1 MTLLLGCQGI
11 AKAYGAAPLF
21 ADVSFGIHESDRIGL
36 VGPNG
41 SGKSTLL
48 RVLAGLETPDAGTIA
63 LRRLARLAYVPQ
75 HPDFPSDR
83 TLAEVLAHALQG
95 DPLDQ
100 PLDEAARHTRV
111 QMTLGRAGFADPDAT
126 PATLSGGW
134 RKRLAIARALVR
146 APDLLLLDEQTNHL
160 DLDGIL
166 WLEQLLRDEAAAFLV
181 VSHDRWFLEHVA
193 GRMLDLDPVHAGGFF
208 QTRGRYSE
216 FLERKDAALREQA
229 RWQET
234 LASRVRSEI
243 DWLRHGP
250 KARTTKSQ
258 ARIREAGRLIEELAG
273 VDARQERRAATI
285 EFSATER
292 RTKRL
297 VVVEHAAKQLGERRV
312 LDDVSLVLSPGTRL
326 GVLGANGSGKSTL
339 IRLITGELAPD
350 RGRIE
355 RATGLR
361 IAALDQDRSRLD
373 PSVTLRRALAPQ
385 GDQVVFGER
394 PIHVAGWARR
404 FLFAPEQLSLPVG
417 RLSGGEQ
424 ARVLVATLMLQP
436 ADVLVLDEPTNDLG
450 GAAGMGRHRSG
461 DRRRRGDAG
470 ALPRGR
476 TRSGG
481 RHPCRRAGR
490 ALPGAPGRSRGGRQA
505 LCPLGGAGR
514 EAGVAR
520 EPRWSRSAAVVAN
533 GQCCPNRRPPA
544 SVPSR
549 TYSDLTGSEACS
561 GWTCCPNRRVPESAT
576 VVARGGLAGSA
587 CCPNRRPPES
597 ATVVARGGLADSP
610 RGTATRAL
618 RRFSAGSQPSTPCGA
633 WTR

>member
-126 PATLSGGW
+126 PAALSGGW

-146 APDLLLLDEQTNHL
+146 APDLLLLDEPTNHL

-234 LASRVRSEI
+234 LANRVRSEI

-285 EFSATER
+285 EFSTTER

-355 RATGLR
+355 RVTGLR
-361 IAALDQDRSRLD
+361 IAALDQDRSQLD

-385 GDQVVFGER
+385 GNQVVFGER

-436 ADVLVLDEPTNDLG
+436 ADVLVLDEPTNDLDIPTLEVLEEALIEFPG
-450 GAAGMGRHRSG
+450 AVVLVTHDRFLFEQVATTVLALDGRGAATPFADYRQWEAARRERAAAAPKPRS
-461 DRRRRGDAG
+461 
-470 ALPRGR
+470 P
-476 TRSGG
+476 
-481 RHPCRRAGR
+481 
-490 ALPGAPGRSRGGRQA
+490 
-505 LCPLGGAGR
+505 
-514 EAGVAR
+514 
-520 EPRWSRSAAVVAN
+520 
-533 GQCCPNRRPPA
+533 
-544 SVPSR
+544 SVPVAAKAATKR
-549 TYSDLTGSEACS
+549 LTWAEQREWDAIEA
-561 GWTCCPNRRVPESAT
+561 AI
-576 VVARGGLAGSA
+576 VAAEETLARCHEA
-587 CCPNRRPPES
+587 AHDP
-597 ATVVARGGLADSP
+597 AV
-610 RGTATRAL
+610 ATRAEEL
-618 RRFSAGSQPSTPCGA
+618 AARCRALQDA
-633 WTR
+633 HEEVDRLYARWAELDAKRA

>member
-146 APDLLLLDEQTNHL
+146 APDLLLLDEPTNHL

-234 LASRVRSEI
+234 LANRVRSEI

-258 ARIREAGRLIEELAG
+258 ARIREAGRLIEGLAG

-361 IAALDQDRSRLD
+361 IAALDQDRSQLD

-436 ADVLVLDEPTNDLG
+436 ADVLVLDEPTNDLDIPTLEVLEEALIEFPG
-450 GAAGMGRHRSG
+450 AVVLVTHDRFLFEQVATTVLALDGRGAATPFADYRQWEAARRERAAAAPKPRS
-461 DRRRRGDAG
+461 
-470 ALPRGR
+470 P
-476 TRSGG
+476 
-481 RHPCRRAGR
+481 
-490 ALPGAPGRSRGGRQA
+490 
-505 LCPLGGAGR
+505 
-514 EAGVAR
+514 
-520 EPRWSRSAAVVAN
+520 
-533 GQCCPNRRPPA
+533 
-544 SVPSR
+544 SVPVAAKAATKR
-549 TYSDLTGSEACS
+549 LTWAEQREWDAIEA
-561 GWTCCPNRRVPESAT
+561 AI
-576 VVARGGLAGSA
+576 VAAEETLARCHEA
-587 CCPNRRPPES
+587 AHDP
-597 ATVVARGGLADSP
+597 AV
-610 RGTATRAL
+610 ATRAEEL
-618 RRFSAGSQPSTPCGA
+618 AARCRALQDA
-633 WTR
+633 HEEVDRLYARWAELDAKRA

>member
-146 APDLLLLDEQTNHL
+146 APDLLLLDEPTNHL

-193 GRMLDLDPVHAGGFF
+193 ERMLDLDPVHAGGFF

-234 LASRVRSEI
+234 LANRVRSEI

-436 ADVLVLDEPTNDLG
+436 ADVLVLDEPTNDLDIPTLEVLEEALIEFPG
-450 GAAGMGRHRSG
+450 AVVLVTHDRFLFEQVATTVLALDGRGAATPFADYHQWEAA
-461 DRRRRGDAG
+461 RRE
-470 ALPRGR
+470 
-476 TRSGG
+476 
-481 RHPCRRAGR
+481 RA
-490 ALPGAPGRSRGGRQA
+490 AAAPK
-505 LCPLGGAGR
+505 P
-514 EAGVAR
+514 
-520 EPRWSRSAAVVAN
+520 
-533 GQCCPNRRPPA
+533 RPP
-544 SVPSR
+544 SVPVAAKTATKR
-549 TYSDLTGSEACS
+549 LTWAEQREWDAIEA
-561 GWTCCPNRRVPESAT
+561 AI
-576 VVARGGLAGSA
+576 VAAEETLARCHEA
-587 CCPNRRPPES
+587 AHDP
-597 ATVVARGGLADSP
+597 AV
-610 RGTATRAL
+610 ATRAEEL
-618 RRFSAGSQPSTPCGA
+618 AARCRALQDA
-633 WTR
+633 HEEVDRLYARWAELDAKRA

>member
-11 AKAYGAAPLF
+11 TKAYGAAPLF

-146 APDLLLLDEQTNHL
+146 APDLLLLDEPTNHL

-193 GRMLDLDPVHAGGFF
+193 ERMLDLDPVHAGGFF

-234 LASRVRSEI
+234 LANRVRSEI

-361 IAALDQDRSRLD
+361 IAALDQDRSQLD

-385 GDQVVFGER
+385 GNQVVFGER

-436 ADVLVLDEPTNDLG
+436 ADVLVLDEPTNDLDIPTLEVLEEALIEFPG
-450 GAAGMGRHRSG
+450 AVVLVTHDRFLFEQVATTVLALDGRGAATPFADYRQWEAARRERAAAAPKPRS
-461 DRRRRGDAG
+461 
-470 ALPRGR
+470 P
-476 TRSGG
+476 
-481 RHPCRRAGR
+481 
-490 ALPGAPGRSRGGRQA
+490 
-505 LCPLGGAGR
+505 
-514 EAGVAR
+514 
-520 EPRWSRSAAVVAN
+520 
-533 GQCCPNRRPPA
+533 
-544 SVPSR
+544 SVPVAAKAATKR
-549 TYSDLTGSEACS
+549 LTWAEQREWDAIEA
-561 GWTCCPNRRVPESAT
+561 AI
-576 VVARGGLAGSA
+576 VAAEETLARCHEA
-587 CCPNRRPPES
+587 AHDP
-597 ATVVARGGLADSP
+597 AV
-610 RGTATRAL
+610 ATRAEEL
-618 RRFSAGSQPSTPCGA
+618 AARCRALQDA
-633 WTR
+633 HEEVDRLYARWAELDAKRA